1 MTKRLAR
8 IAAYLAGPL
17 LALLIW
23 SFSSLP
29 IAERQTLGILA
40 WVFLWWVFEPIPLP
54 VTALLVPLLATLF
67 NVVPESNVWVA
78 FSNPVIYLFLGSFWI
93 ARAFEVHGCDE
104 RIALRL
110 LSFPI
115 IQKRTSRVVWV
126 VLFLSGGLSM
136 LLSNTATT
144 ALMLP
149 LVSALSLR
157 MGTNNPKAQAS
168 LLLAVAYAASIGGI
182 GTPVGSPPNILALGF
197 LSSFSGEK
205 INFFEWMRVGIP
217 LAVILLGILGL
228 ITLRSLPPSER
239 RRPVDITSIRNRL
252 REIGDWNRAQ
262 VMTVFVLALAFSL
275 WMLPDLLT
283 YALGENNTLAQW
295 TESRFSEAWV
305 ALFAASLLF
314 VLPGQSG
321 QSVLTWKDARQ
332 IDWGTLLLFGGGLS
346 LGQLMTDSN
355 LALRVSEGLPLEW
368 LAAHAWLFIPFVVIF
383 CIFLSEILSNTAAVG
398 ILLPLIMPL
407 AVAAGIGQHATT
419 FAVALGCSLAFM
431 MPVGTPPNA
440 LVYGTGR
447 IPLQLMIR
455 RGFALN
461 LIATLAISFLLY
473 LYF

>member
-1 MTKRLAR
+1 VKNRLAR

-17 LALLIW
+17 LALIIW
-23 SFSSLP
+23 STASLP

-110 LSFPI
+110 LTFPI
-115 IQKRTSRVVWV
+115 VQQRTSRVIWA
-126 VLFLSGGLSM
+126 VLFLTGVLSM
-136 LLSNTATT
+136 VLSNTATT

-149 LVSALSLR
+149 FVSALGLR
-157 MGTNNPKAQAS
+157 VGNNNPKTQAS

-197 LSSFSGEK
+197 LSSYSGEK

-217 LAVILLGILGL
+217 LTVILLGVLGW
-228 ITLRSLPPSER
+228 ITLRSLPVTER
-239 RRPVDITSIRNRL
+239 RRPVDISSIQKRL
-252 REIGDWNRAQ
+252 REIGAWNRAQ
-262 VMTVFVLALAFSL
+262 VMTVSVLALAFSL
-275 WMLPDLLT
+275 WLLPDLL
-283 YALGENNTLAQW
+283 AFSLGENHTLSVW
-295 TESRFSEAWV
+295 TASRFSEAWV

-314 VLPGQSG
+314 VLPGQTG
-321 QSVLTWKDARQ
+321 QSVLSWKEARQ

-346 LGQLMTDSN
+346 LGQLITDSN
-355 LALRVSEGLPLEW
+355 LALRISGGIPLEW
-368 LAAHAWLFIPFVVIF
+368 LASHSWLFIPCVVVF

-407 AVAAGIGQHATT
+407 AVAAGVGQHAVT

-431 MPVGTPPNA
+431 MPIGTPPNA

-447 IPLQLMIR
+447 IPLQMMIR
-455 RGFALN
+455 RGFVLN
-461 LIATLAISFLLY
+461 LIATVAISLVLY
-473 LYF
+473 LFF